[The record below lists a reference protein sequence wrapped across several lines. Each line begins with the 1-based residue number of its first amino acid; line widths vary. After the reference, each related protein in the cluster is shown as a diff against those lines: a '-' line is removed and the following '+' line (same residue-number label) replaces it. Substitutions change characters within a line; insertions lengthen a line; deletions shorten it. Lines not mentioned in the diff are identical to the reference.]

1 MNAAQSGL
9 YVDQLTVTWR
19 NGHTALRDAS
29 FSVPRGSI
37 AALVGVNG
45 SGKSTLFKALMGF
58 VRVGHGEIAILGQ
71 PVNRALRQNLVAY
84 VPQSEEV
91 DWSFP
96 VLVEDVVMMGRY
108 GHMGWLRRAKPRD
121 REIVDAALARVG
133 MSEYRHRQIG
143 ELSGGQKKRVF
154 LARAI
159 AQQGQVILLDEPLS
173 NLDAK
178 LRASMRIRISDLHK
192 QLKKSGK
199 PATTVYVTHDQT
211 EAMTMGDRICVMKL
225 GHIMQVDT
233 PDNLY
238 HQPKNMF
245 VAGFIGA
252 PEMNIRPSQLVEH
265 GGRLYLT
272 LGDQRLPL
280 NDRLQSKVETHKNQQ
295 VFFGV
300 RPEFVSLSDEPFAEG
315 SCAGEMVRVENMGH
329 EFFVYL
335 RVADYELTA
344 RVPSDDAKP
353 MIAKGLNRKV
363 YFTFDLNKCHIF
375 DAKTEQNLSL

>member
-1 MNAAQSGL
+1 VGVGGRVVEHKPDASVFDEPPSN
-9 YVDQLTVTWR
+9 
-19 NGHTALRDAS
+19 HTAKLPAS
-29 FSVPRGSI
+29 VH
-37 AALVGVNG
+37 
-45 SGKSTLFKALMGF
+45 
-58 VRVGHGEIAILGQ
+58 VRI
-71 PVNRALRQNLVAY
+71 P
-84 VPQSEEV
+84 
-91 DWSFP
+91 
-96 VLVEDVVMMGRY
+96 
-108 GHMGWLRRAKPRD
+108 
-121 REIVDAALARVG
+121 
-133 MSEYRHRQIG
+133 
-143 ELSGGQKKRVF
+143 
-154 LARAI
+154 
-159 AQQGQVILLDEPLS
+159 
-173 NLDAK
+173 
-178 LRASMRIRISDLHK
+178 DLHK
-192 QLKKSGK
+192 QSKSTGK
-199 PATTVYVTHDQT
+199 PSPTVYVTHAQT

-265 GGRLYLT
+265 GGRLHLT